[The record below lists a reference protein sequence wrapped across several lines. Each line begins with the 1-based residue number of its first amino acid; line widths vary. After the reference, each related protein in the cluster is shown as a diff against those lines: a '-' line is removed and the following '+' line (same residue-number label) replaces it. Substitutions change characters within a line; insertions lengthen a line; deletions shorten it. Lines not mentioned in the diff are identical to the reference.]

1 MKTDGWRPF
10 LKHDMMIMV
19 LTGGNLLGSL
29 KTTINSISKHCTSFY
44 ILSLDLIFVSK
55 YHIYNINP

>member
-1 MKTDGWRPF
+1 MKTDGWCSFFKR
-10 LKHDMMIMV
+10 DMMIMV

-44 ILSLDLIFVSK
+44 ILLLDLIFVSE
-55 YHIYNINP
+55 Y